1 MHARFKLHAVSSALL
16 AVALACVA
24 PPTHAV
30 DYRSVSTPAILFDS
44 PSVQGKRL
52 FVIASGTP
60 VELIVSLD
68 KWCKVRDSAGTIS
81 WIERKALTEKRTVQI
96 TAERAAI
103 RKAPDDKAATE
114 FEAVRD
120 VVLDIVEVLRSGWI
134 KVKHRDGA
142 TGYVHVSQ
150 VWGV

>member
-1 MHARFKLHAVSSALL
+1 MGNLRFNIGAKAALL
-16 AVALACVA
+16 SIAIGLAA
-24 PPTHAV
+24 PAHAV
-30 DYRSVSTPAILFDS
+30 DYRSIAAPAILFDS

-68 KWCKVRDSAGTIS
+68 KWFKVRDSAGTIS
-81 WIERKALTEKRTVQI
+81 WIERKALSEKRTVLV
-96 TAERAAI
+96 TAERAAV
-103 RKAPDDKAATE
+103 RSAPDDKAPIA

-120 VVLDIVEVLRSGWI
+120 VVLEAVEMPKTGWI

-142 TGYVHVSQ
+142 SGYVHVSQ